1 MQNLRDIMK
10 LRISIIMKKAQ
21 MIIRKII
28 HKIQEVIDFNQIINQ
43 KTFYIYYI
51 DFYGGVKQ
59 V

>member
-43 KTFYIYYI
+43 KTF
-51 DFYGGVKQ
+51 
-59 V
+59 